1 MKKVSD
7 FSCVGPKGKP
17 IYGTSAILHR
27 LFNGTDTTI
36 ENEDRDAFMK
46 DYIALIKKC
55 GYATFEE

>member
-1 MKKVSD
+1 MKKISD
-7 FSCVGPKGKP
+7 LSCVGPKGKP
-17 IYGTSAILHR
+17 IHGTAAILHR
-27 LFNGTDTTI
+27 LFNVSVNTI